1 MYNATRLWY
10 TDLFKVYRSM
20 QKTKLGVTMNEERI
34 LIASGCRGR
43 IYRKSSPSLNN
54 NPQASELAFNDQ
66 LMCDVEIDI
75 KAGDEIVVWRGYHIG
90 KSTEEGQVYIA
101 GQPADYYVPFGGV
114 KPDVEHKQ
122 VPLQNT
128 QRSEAYVKISDE
140 Q

>member
-10 TDLFKVYRSM
+10 TDLFKVYRSI
-20 QKTKLGVTMNEERI
+20 QKTKLGVTMNEERV

-54 NPQASELAFNDQ
+54 NPQASELQFNDQ
-66 LMCDVEIDI
+66 LMCDTDIDI

-90 KSTEEGQVYIA
+90 RATKEGQVYIA
-101 GQPADYYVPFGGV
+101 GMPADYYVPFGGV
-114 KPDVEHKQ
+114 APDVEHKQ

-128 QRSEAYVKISDE
+128 QRSEAYVEVSNE